1 MGRAR
6 FRWPSSSCSGSTEFL
21 FLRARQVTTWLHG
34 DRTACTRKK
43 TTRKAIAGSTVWG
56 LPISRAWRI
65 LVLGG
70 AVATGAIVGLLTFPL
85 FIAGIALIG
94 TAIERVEGAADV
106 ASWRL
111 LGGLLLIL
119 GLFVTMPLAFL
130 SAVTAVRPRAEQ
142 MAPTWIEFLALA
154 AAWSLCP
161 GLICAGALAAPATD
175 LADNPFPLAD
185 PQCHFSCD
193 RRLELRDASV
203 LAAEPLIRGCAN
215 WPD

>member
-1 MGRAR
+1 M
-6 FRWPSSSCSGSTEFL
+6 
-21 FLRARQVTTWLHG
+21 
-34 DRTACTRKK
+34 
-43 TTRKAIAGSTVWG
+43 
-56 LPISRAWRI
+56 
-65 LVLGG
+65 
-70 AVATGAIVGLLTFPL
+70 ATGAIVGLLTFPL

-130 SAVTAVRPRAEQ
+130 STVTAVRPRAEQ

-161 GLICAGALAAPATD
+161 GLDSPAPWLRRRPTWQTIRFLWLTLSATFPAIAALSYAMR
-175 LADNPFPLAD
+175 PFLPRSL
-185 PQCHFSCD
+185 
-193 RRLELRDASV
+193 
-203 LAAEPLIRGCAN
+203 
-215 WPD
+215 